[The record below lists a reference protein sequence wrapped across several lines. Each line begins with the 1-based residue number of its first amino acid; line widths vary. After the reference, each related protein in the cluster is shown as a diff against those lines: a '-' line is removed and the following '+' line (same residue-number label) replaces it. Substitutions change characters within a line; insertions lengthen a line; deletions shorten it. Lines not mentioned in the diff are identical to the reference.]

1 MRIKFTKFS
10 HMFNTCYLCYL
21 IRGTSCLLQQVVHC
35 LHQLHHLINRTSQI
49 PFWWEHD
56 ANLTKNNHSFLQ
68 FLITFHMIS
77 QVLFNPKYIDAL
89 YLKRVRLTSFLLVG
103 LRLGKSVTWCSCSS
117 VSVVLGASSMLRPC
131 TPLTRTT

>member
-1 MRIKFTKFS
+1 MRTKFS
-10 HMFNTCYLCYL
+10 HVFNMCYLCYL

-35 LHQLHHLINRTSQI
+35 LHQLHHLITELVRYRFGGKTT
-49 PFWWEHD
+49 
-56 ANLTKNNHSFLQ
+56 NLTKNNHSFLQ

-77 QVLFNPKYIDAL
+77 QVLFNPEYIDAL
-89 YLKRVRLTSFLLVG
+89 YFKRAGLTSFLLVG